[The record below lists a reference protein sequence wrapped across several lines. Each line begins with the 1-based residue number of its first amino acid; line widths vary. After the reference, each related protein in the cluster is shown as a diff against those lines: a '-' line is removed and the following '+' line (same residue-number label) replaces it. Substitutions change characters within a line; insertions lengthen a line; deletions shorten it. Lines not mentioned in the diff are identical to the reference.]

1 MSQGAESMSSRYIR
15 NRDGLEYSNL
25 HKLAL
30 DIVEHGLYA
39 ADPYFAVLK
48 SVKRAGKTIVVNGMN
63 FEVYGSVH
71 VIGFGKASKRMAMAL
86 YEVLGDL
93 VAGGVVISPE
103 GSERIGPIDI
113 VVGDHPIPGK
123 NTLEA
128 SQRLLRY
135 LDEAVH
141 RHDIVFVLISG
152 GGSALFEIPADEIT
166 LEELGMLTRELMK
179 RGADIVELNAVR
191 KHLSLVKGG
200 KLLHFIKAEKVI
212 SLIVSDVVG
221 DRLDTIASGPT
232 ASDETTFFDAY
243 EVLKRYGLWDSAP
256 SSIRQYIERGM
267 RGEVPETLKQG
278 DKLLEKVTNI
288 IIASNRISLEAMASK
303 AKESGFN
310 PLILSPY
317 IEGEARHVG
326 KVLGAIIKSVKEL
339 GHPIPPPAAILAGGE
354 TTVTVRGSGIGGRN
368 QELCLSLAMTIEG
381 LGNVVAVCIGSDGI
395 DGTSP
400 AAGAIVDGYVVKQAR
415 EQGLDPLAYLENN
428 DSYTFFNKL
437 RRAIITG
444 YTGTNVND
452 LFVALVC

>member
-1 MSQGAESMSSRYIR
+1 MNRGAEFMLSRYIK
-15 NRDGLEYSNL
+15 NRDVLEYSDL

-30 DIVEHGLYA
+30 DIVEYGLQA

-48 SVKRAGKTIVVNGMN
+48 SVKKIDRTIVVKETD
-63 FEVYGSVH
+63 FEVRGSVH
-71 VIGFGKASKRMAMAL
+71 VVGFGKASKRMAVGL
-86 YEVLGDL
+86 YEVLGNL
-93 VAGGVVISPE
+93 IAGGVVISPE
-103 GSERIGPIDI
+103 GSERIGPIDV

-128 SQRLLRY
+128 SWKLIRY
-135 LDEAVH
+135 LDEAVG
-141 RHDIVFVLISG
+141 RDDIVFVLISG
-152 GGSALFEIPADEIT
+152 GGSALFEIPADEIM
-166 LEELGMLTRELMK
+166 LNELGMLTRELMK

-200 KLLHFIKAEKVI
+200 KLLRFIKAEKVI

-232 ASDETTFFDAY
+232 VSDETTFFDAY
-243 EVLKRYGLWDSAP
+243 EVLRRYGLWDSAP
-256 SSIRQYIERGM
+256 SSIRQYIEKGM

-288 IIASNRISLEAMASK
+288 VIASNRISLESMASK
-303 AKESGFN
+303 AKESGFK

-326 KVLGAIIKSVKEL
+326 KVLGAIIRSVKEL
-339 GHPIPPPAAILAGGE
+339 GHPISPPTALLAGGE

-368 QELCLSLAMTIEG
+368 QELCLSLAMSIEG
-381 LGNVVAVCIGSDGI
+381 LDNVVAVCIGSDGI
-395 DGTSP
+395 DGISP
-400 AAGAIVDGYVVKQAR
+400 AAGAIVDGYVAKQAR
-415 EQGLDPLAYLENN
+415 EQGLNPRAYLENN
-428 DSYTFFNKL
+428 DSYTFFDKL
-437 RRAIITG
+437 RRTVITG